1 MYRPER
7 GHRVSSAR
15 NGSVTHQVPQKAAA
29 GATVAFAK
37 ASSSGGPAII
47 LYSNV
52 KRFELGLLAQKRMLA
67 CVPRPPLHTNPSQI
81 RAVGGSENQVGGG
94 SNMVSII

>member
-15 NGSVTHQVPQKAAA
+15 NGSVTHQVPKKA
-29 GATVAFAK
+29 ATVAFAK
-37 ASSSGGPAII
+37 APSSGGPAII

-81 RAVGGSENQVGGG
+81 RAVGRSENQVGGQ
-94 SNMVSII
+94 